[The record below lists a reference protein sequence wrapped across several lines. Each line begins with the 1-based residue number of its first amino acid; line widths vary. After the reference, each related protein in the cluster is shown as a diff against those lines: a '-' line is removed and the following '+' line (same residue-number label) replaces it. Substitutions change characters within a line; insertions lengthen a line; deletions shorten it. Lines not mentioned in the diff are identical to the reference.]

1 MRISDWSSDV
11 CSSDL
16 VRSNRAMNVIAA
28 LLESRTGQQ
37 IDASRAWRIE
47 TALKPVLRARGIET
61 LDGLVT
67 RILDGRAPELAAEVV
82 DALLNQE
89 SSFFRDTQVVEMVAD
104 AAARLG
110 RDTRPEEHPS
120 EHQ

>member
-1 MRISDWSSDV
+1 MTAAGPPGPV
-11 CSSDL
+11 

-67 RILDGRAPELAAEVV
+67 RIHDGRAPALARSEERRGREEGVSTCKYRWSLV
-82 DALLNQE
+82 TENKQTTPT
-89 SSFFRDTQVVEMVAD
+89 SSH
-104 AAARLG
+104 
-110 RDTRPEEHPS
+110 RPK
-120 EHQ
+120 

>member
-1 MRISDWSSDV
+1 MWGAGSRECGVGGQARRGRQCRDRLGRPEPRCDRPGRRRTAANTMTAAGPPGPV
-11 CSSDL
+11 

-61 LDGLVT
+61 LDGDRKST
-67 RILDGRAPELAAEVV
+67 R
-82 DALLNQE
+82 LN
-89 SSFFRDTQVVEMVAD
+89 SS
-104 AAARLG
+104 
-110 RDTRPEEHPS
+110 H
-120 EHQ
+120 